1 MALSDA
7 QISEYRQNGH
17 VTCPGIF
24 DNRFMDDLVEE
35 SRRWTDEFI
44 SGLDAEKRAWYVDGE
59 FDGNPLL
66 RKLDDPVYY
75 REAFRAIA
83 KHPRLVEAVEEL
95 IGKGVAVPFS
105 QVFFKPPEIGGP
117 KPAHQ
122 DNFYFGCNDD
132 DGMVTAWIAL
142 DEATVEN
149 GCMFF
154 GDGTNRGEIYDHF
167 APEGEPFNLQ
177 ISDEIMSKIEMT
189 PGPVPKG
196 GVSFHHGNTI
206 HQSSENKSTNWRR
219 AVAIHYV
226 NRKTIFETPALEYDT
241 SKFVEIS

>member
-1 MALSDA
+1 MTLSDV
-7 QISEYRQNGH
+7 QLQEYRQDGH

-24 DNRFMDDLVEE
+24 STDLMDDMISE
-35 SRRWTDEFI
+35 SAKWTNEFI
-44 SGLDAEKRAWYVDGE
+44 ADLSPEQRGWYVDAE
-59 FDGNPLL
+59 VDGQPLL
-66 RKLDDPVYY
+66 RKLDDPIHY
-75 REAFRAIA
+75 REELRKLAQDP
-83 KHPRLVEAVEEL
+83 KLVAAVEQL

-154 GDGTNRGEIYDHF
+154 GNGTNNGEIFHHT

-177 ISDEIMSKIEMT
+177 ISDETLGSLDMT

-196 GVSFHHGNTI
+196 GVSFHHGNTV
-206 HQSSENKSTNWRR
+206 HQSSENRSKNWRR

-226 NRKTIFETPALEYDT
+226 NNKTIFETPALTYDM
-241 SKFVEIS
+241 SKRVQIT